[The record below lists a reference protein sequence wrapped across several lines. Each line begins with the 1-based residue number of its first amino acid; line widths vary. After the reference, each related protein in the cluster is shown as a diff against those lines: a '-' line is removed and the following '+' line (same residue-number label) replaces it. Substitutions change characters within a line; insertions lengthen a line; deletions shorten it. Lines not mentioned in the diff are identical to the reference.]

1 MKIKNISWIS
11 QEALEAEVIVTDG
24 EFEINC
30 FAQPLNYQLDS
41 ELNNPILCYN
51 VTTVLKP
58 DKEVYSIEK
67 LDDEYFAYNL
77 SGKLIDKKLEK
88 IMVGKLLLELES
100 IELPGDINDGDFISF
115 RCQRLDII

>member
-1 MKIKNISWIS
+1 M
-11 QEALEAEVIVTDG
+11 L
-24 EFEINC
+24 
-30 FAQPLNYQLDS
+30 QLS
-41 ELNNPILCYN
+41 S
-51 VTTVLKP
+51 KS

-88 IMVGKLLLELES
+88 IMIGKLLLELES
-100 IELPGDINDGDFISF
+100 IELPGDISDGDFISF